1 MQGPA
6 RIKGF
11 GPCSLPAIIL
21 NWPGCHIC
29 VRRLWLSGCFR
40 SKRDD
45 NMKNLPFAFAALFA
59 FGMVAGA
66 ANAADLVVYT
76 SQPNE
81 DAQATVDGF
90 EAANPGIEVEWV
102 RDGTPK
108 IMAKLNA
115 EIAAGN
121 PVADVLL
128 IADTVTLERMK
139 QAGQLLAYKSS
150 EAAHYNAALYDADGY
165 YYSTKLITTGIVY
178 NVQASMKPQ
187 SWADLVRPEASG
199 LVTMPSPLAS
209 GAALVHAQTLTSVP
223 ALGWDYYRQLQTNG
237 ATAAGGN
244 GGVLKAV
251 ASGEKA
257 YGFVV
262 DYMPIREKAKG
273 APIEFVFP
281 KEGVSA
287 VTEPA
292 AILASTKHADAA
304 RKFIDYVLS
313 EAGQEG
319 FLKLGYIPA
328 RNGMAVPDGFP
339 ARETIKVLP
348 LNAPEALKASEK
360 DVETFADIFG
370 IKG

>member
-1 MQGPA
+1 
-6 RIKGF
+6 
-11 GPCSLPAIIL
+11 
-21 NWPGCHIC
+21 
-29 VRRLWLSGCFR
+29 
-40 SKRDD
+40 
-45 NMKNLPFAFAALFA
+45 MKNLLSAFTALVA
-59 FGMVAGA
+59 FGMIAGA
-66 ANAADLVVYT
+66 ANAADLVLYT

-90 EAANPGIEVEWV
+90 KAANPGLDVQWV
-102 RDGTPK
+102 RDGTPQ

-115 EIAAGN
+115 EIQAGN

-139 QAGQLLAYKSS
+139 QTGQLMAYKSP
-150 EAAHYNAALYDADGY
+150 EAANYDASLYDADGY
-165 YYSTKLITTGIVY
+165 YYSTKLITTGIIY
-178 NVQASMKPQ
+178 NTQASMKPT
-187 SWADLVRPEASG
+187 SWADLAKPEAKG

-209 GAALVHAQTLTSVP
+209 GAALIHTQTLAGVSS
-223 ALGWDYYRQLQTNG
+223 LGWDYYKNLKANG
-237 ATAAGGN
+237 AVAAGGN
-244 GGVLKAV
+244 GAILKSV

-257 YGFVV
+257 YGFIV

-273 APIEFVFP
+273 APVEFVFP

-292 AILASTKHADAA
+292 AILSSTKHADNAK
-304 RKFIDYVLS
+304 KFIDYVLS
-313 EAGQEG
+313 QKGQEG

-328 RNGMAVPDGFP
+328 RNGMPVPPGFP

-348 LNAPEALKASEK
+348 VNASEAVK
-360 DVETFADIFG
+360 NSERDVKTFADIFG